1 MVKQVNKNDEYL
13 LAVGEKNRRFFKI
26 IMVFAGFLSVA
37 LGITGIFV
45 PLLPTTPFLLL
56 AAWFFFR
63 SSEKLYHKLI
73 NHKYLGPYIKNYRE
87 NKSITKR
94 TKIATIALLWTTI
107 MISAVYATSNLYV
120 RILLLVIAIGV
131 TIHVLSFKTTAK

>member
-1 MVKQVNKNDEYL
+1 MVGKNS
-13 LAVGEKNRRFFKI
+13 KRFLKI
-26 IMVFAGFLSVA
+26 IMVLGGVLCVT
-37 LGITGIFV
+37 LGIVGIFL

-63 SSEKLYHKLI
+63 SSEKLYTRLV

-94 TKIATIALLWTTI
+94 TKIATIILLWTSI
-107 MISAVYATSNLYV
+107 IISAAYATSNFYV
-120 RILLLVIAIGV
+120 RIILLVIAIGV

>member
-1 MVKQVNKNDEYL
+1 MV
-13 LAVGEKNRRFFKI
+13 GKNRKRFLKS
-26 IMVFAGFLSVA
+26 IMVLGGFLCVV
-37 LGITGIFV
+37 LGIIGIFV

-63 SSEKLYHKLI
+63 SSERLYTRLV

-94 TKIATIALLWTTI
+94 TKIATIVLLWTSI
-107 MISAVYATSNLYV
+107 IISAAYATSNLYV
-120 RILLLVIAIGV
+120 RIILLVIAIGV